1 MTKPEDEDAAS
12 GKSAPGTPPTGSLPE
27 ATADET
33 EVAPPKVQAPP
44 LSPAIE
50 PICAPAASDTAATD
64 AAIAPAKQPGR
75 GGDSLSSRA
84 ALRRRLKLHRRL
96 LHAASLLVAA
106 GLGGLI
112 GAFAADRWAGPR
124 SDIPAIEESRK
135 LQRSVAQLGKEMAAL
150 KADLERATR
159 RVPDQAAKPQTSDH
173 AARLDRTEQDV
184 TGTTPP
190 KQATVEPLPQTA
202 PLPPPRP
209 RHRRL
214 FRQAAGTPR
223 LVDPR
228 CPRRLCLRRGTRRRL
243 PGGARRALA
252 RSRSGRGDQARE
264 RRLGRGD
271 ARRPHRRRPRSQPLR
286 IGRAPASS
294 AASLCIPLTVIS
306 P

>member
-1 MTKPEDEDAAS
+1 MTKPEDENAAS
-12 GKSAPGTPPTGSLPE
+12 GKSAPGTPPTGSLPK

-50 PICAPAASDTAATD
+50 PICAPAASDRAATD

-84 ALRRRLKLHRRL
+84 ALRRRLM

-112 GAFAADRWAGPR
+112 GAFAADRWVGPR
-124 SDIPAIEESRK
+124 SDIPAIEESGK

-173 AARLDRTEQDV
+173 AARLDGTEQDV
-184 TGTTPP
+184 TGTIPP

-209 RHRRL
+209 RTVVSS
-214 FRQAAGTPR
+214 GKPP
-223 LVDPR
+223 V
-228 CPRRLCLRRGTRRRL
+228 LRDWWIRDARGGYVFVEGHGDVYQVVPGAPL
-243 PGGARRALA
+243 PGLGPVEAIKRENGAWVVVTPEGLIVADRD
-252 RSRSGRGDQARE
+252 RSRFE
-264 RRLGRGD
+264 
-271 ARRPHRRRPRSQPLR
+271 
-286 IGRAPASS
+286 
-294 AASLCIPLTVIS
+294 
-306 P
+306 

>member
-84 ALRRRLKLHRRL
+84 ALRRRLKQHRRL

-184 TGTTPP
+184 TGTIPP

-209 RHRRL
+209 RTVVSS
-214 FRQAAGTPR
+214 GKPP
-223 LVDPR
+223 V
-228 CPRRLCLRRGTRRRL
+228 LRDWWIRDARGGYVFVEGHGDVYQVVPGAPL
-243 PGGARRALA
+243 PGLGPVEAIKRENGAWVVVTPEGLIVADRD
-252 RSRSGRGDQARE
+252 RSRFE
-264 RRLGRGD
+264 
-271 ARRPHRRRPRSQPLR
+271 
-286 IGRAPASS
+286 
-294 AASLCIPLTVIS
+294 
-306 P
+306 

>member
-1 MTKPEDEDAAS
+1 MTKPEDENAAS
-12 GKSAPGTPPTGSLPE
+12 GKSAPGTPPTGSLPK

-184 TGTTPP
+184 TGTIPP

-209 RHRRL
+209 RTVVSS
-214 FRQAAGTPR
+214 GKPP
-223 LVDPR
+223 V
-228 CPRRLCLRRGTRRRL
+228 LRDWWIRDARGGYVFVEGHGDVYQVVPGASL
-243 PGGARRALA
+243 PGLGPVEAIKRENGAWVVVTPEGLIVADRD
-252 RSRSGRGDQARE
+252 RSRFE
-264 RRLGRGD
+264 
-271 ARRPHRRRPRSQPLR
+271 
-286 IGRAPASS
+286 
-294 AASLCIPLTVIS
+294 
-306 P
+306 